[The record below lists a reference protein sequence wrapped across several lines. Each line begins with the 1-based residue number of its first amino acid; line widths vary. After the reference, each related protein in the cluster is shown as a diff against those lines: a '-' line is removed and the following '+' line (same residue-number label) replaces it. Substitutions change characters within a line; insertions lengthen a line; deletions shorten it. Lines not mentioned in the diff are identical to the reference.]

1 MVDECV
7 SIEDRGEAES
17 GCSNRCHFGKVKSFL
32 EGLNVFLKTLIVFLI
47 LSEYLVSTCISWIWS
62 LTLAPSVNTF

>member
-17 GCSNRCHFGKVKSFL
+17 GCNRCHFQAKAR
-32 EGLNVFLKTLIVFLI
+32 LKF
-47 LSEYLVSTCISWIWS
+47 
-62 LTLAPSVNTF
+62 

>member
-32 EGLNVFLKTLIVFLI
+32 EGLNVFLKTLTIVKVTRVTVLI
-47 LSEYLVSTCISWIWS
+47 KS
-62 LTLAPSVNTF
+62 

>member
-17 GCSNRCHFGKVKSFL
+17 GCSNRCHFGKRPKVKSF
-32 EGLNVFLKTLIVFLI
+32 ERGSMSF
-47 LSEYLVSTCISWIWS
+47 
-62 LTLAPSVNTF
+62 